1 MTSHWYSRRQAI
13 YIYINLRVKIF
24 LIILKLT
31 LPRWSLKSNT
41 LFPRVFSLGIE
52 QFTSGTEAMTRSCS
66 AVLAFVACFAAVL
79 PFNLDVKNPFM
90 YEGSSGEYFGYTV
103 ALHAQQNGDNW

>member
-1 MTSHWYSRRQAI
+1 MI
-13 YIYINLRVKIF
+13 
-24 LIILKLT
+24 
-31 LPRWSLKSNT
+31 
-41 LFPRVFSLGIE
+41 
-52 QFTSGTEAMTRSCS
+52 RSCS

-79 PFNLDVKNPFM
+79 PFNLDVKNPFI